1 MLILVGDNP
10 FHGVSH
16 LSQERAR
23 VRGDAVT
30 TPEYAA
36 DLVMISLENGADGFM
51 FSVSETTLSILRIL
65 GEKDVANGLRLYAIT
80 PAAAEIA
87 RLMGSEGGMEE
98 TAKRFA
104 RQMVTLGNFGAAF
117 KGLKGAILMDPGSLL
132 KSFVSYEISR
142 IKSSAAKEAIL
153 DSVMLHEIVTD
164 MGLALNLQWLFNLY
178 IDFML
183 GLGIKPGFETRNF
196 AFLVNRF
203 REWNINLREIMI
215 AAPFNKVGFQM
226 NPSKVECEQALASL
240 PEPNVVAISIL
251 AAGYLDLSEA
261 AKYIKSL
268 SNLKGFA
275 VGVSREKH
283 ARETFEFLK
292 ERL

>member
-16 LSQERAR
+16 LSQEKAR

-51 FSVSETTLSILRIL
+51 FSVSENTLSMLRIIHKR
-65 GEKDVANGLRLYAIT
+65 EKSGRLRLYAII
-80 PAAAEIA
+80 PSAYEYV
-87 RLMGSEGGMEE
+87 RLSGQTGTSGL
-98 TAKRFA
+98 AKKFA
-104 RQMVTLGNFGAAF
+104 KQMVTSGNVS
-117 KGLKGAILMDPGSLL
+117 AIISCLRGVTKADPASLMRGFLYYE
-132 KSFVSYEISR
+132 VSK
-142 IKSSAAKEAIL
+142 IKSSAGKQADL
-153 DSVMLHEIVTD
+153 DSMFLHEIVTD

-196 AFLVNRF
+196 AFLVKKF
-203 REWNINLREIMI
+203 REWTINFREIMI

-226 NPSKVECEQALASL
+226 APSKLECEQALTSL

-251 AAGYLDLSEA
+251 AAGYLNLPEA

-268 SNLKGFA
+268 PNLKGLA
-275 VGVSREKH
+275 VGISKERH
-283 ARETFEFLK
+283 ACETFKLLK
-292 ERL
+292 EQL